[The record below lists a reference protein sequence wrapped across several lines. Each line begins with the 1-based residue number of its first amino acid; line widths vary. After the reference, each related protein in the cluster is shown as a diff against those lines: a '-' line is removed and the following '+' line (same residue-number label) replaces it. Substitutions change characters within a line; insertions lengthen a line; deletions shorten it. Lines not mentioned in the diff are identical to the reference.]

1 MRSDSIGLFWEDAA
15 KIKAEKAVKI
25 KRPAPPRTWE
35 LPGYLPDIHEAVAY
49 RYMEMTD
56 AQILEAHARKEELIF
71 DIECYIN
78 YFLIAFQCKNSGLRI
93 TFEFAS
99 DFGIDC
105 DRRKL
110 EWIVHNFTL
119 VSFNGI
125 KYDIPILAIF
135 LAGKSNKEL
144 KGATNLIIGSKKD
157 PNSIKMRPQD
167 VLKLYKVKRLRDID
181 HIDLIE
187 VAPLQASLKIY
198 AGRVHGRRMQDL
210 PFAHDAVL
218 SVEQIAILK
227 WYCCNDLANTV
238 LIRNELNEQIKLRIA
253 LSEEYRV
260 DVRSKSDAQIAEAL
274 ISSEVDALSGYRA
287 QKPTIAPGTVFYYN
301 PPSFLKYQSELMN
314 WVLHQVRQ
322 AMFIIQEDGTIGL
335 PPVLAD
341 MDVNINKS
349 VYKMGIGGLH
359 STEKKA
365 AHIATSTV
373 KIKDID
379 FDSFYPKIIIGQ
391 NLFPPHLGMN
401 FIRVY
406 ERFVNRR
413 LAAKAAKD
421 KITSNS
427 LKIVING
434 SFGKLGSPF
443 SILYAPELLIQTT
456 ITGQLILLMFIER
469 LELAGIQVVSANTD
483 GIVSLVPTHMEHIF
497 QEVVKSVQRDTGFTT
512 EETEYSALYSR
523 DVNNYIAVKVPDK
536 EGKVKLKGKGVFG
549 NPWHPDNKDDAIFRF
564 HKNPVSL
571 VCVDAIYDLL
581 KYNKPIGQTIREC
594 KDITKFITVRKVN
607 EGAVKP
613 YRKPDAPLYE
623 YERLEYLG
631 ESIRW
636 YYSTN
641 ADTDIIIA
649 KNGNSVPK
657 SMGAMPL
664 MALPENLPNDIDYE
678 WYERETEVM
687 LKSIAYFN

>member
-1 MRSDSIGLFWEDAA
+1 MRTDSVGLFWEDAA
-15 KIKAEKAVKI
+15 KIKAAKAEKP
-25 KRPAPPRTWE
+25 KRPAPIRTWE
-35 LPGYLPDIHEAVAY
+35 EPGYLPNIHEAVAY
-49 RYMEMTD
+49 RYLDMSDQEIML
-56 AQILEAHARKEELIF
+56 AQQQREELIF

-78 YFLIAFQCKNSGLRI
+78 YFLIAFESRTTGKRL
-93 TFEFAS
+93 TFEYS
-99 DFGIDC
+99 DQYGIDC
-105 DRRKL
+105 NRRKL
-110 EWIVHNFTL
+110 QWIVENFTL

-125 KYDIPILAIF
+125 KYDLPILAMF

-144 KGATNLIIGSKKD
+144 KGATNLIIGGKD
-157 PNSIKMRPQD
+157 EDSVKMRAAD
-167 VLKLYKVKRLRDID
+167 VLKLYKVKKLQRID

-198 AGRVHGRRMQDL
+198 AGRVHGKRMQDL
-210 PFAHDAVL
+210 PFAHDTVL
-218 SVEQIAILK
+218 SLEQIAVIK

-238 LIRNELNEQIKLRIA
+238 HIRNELREQIDLRIK
-253 LSEEYRV
+253 LSNEYQV

-274 ISSEVDALSGYRA
+274 ISHEVDALSGYRA
-287 QKPTIAPGTVFYYN
+287 QKPTIAPGTVFFYK
-301 PPSFLKYQSELMN
+301 PPAFLKYNSALMN
-314 WVLHQVRQ
+314 WVLDTIRN
-322 AMFIIQEDGTIGL
+322 AMFIVQEDGTIGL
-335 PPVLAD
+335 PPVISD
-341 MDVNINKS
+341 INVEINKS

-359 STEKKA
+359 SSEKKRA
-365 AHIATSTV
+365 FVADANTR
-373 KIKDID
+373 IKDID
-379 FDSFYPKIIIGQ
+379 FESFYPKIIIGQ
-391 NLFPPHLGMN
+391 NLFPPHLGVN

-421 KITSNS
+421 KITANS

-434 SFGKLGSPF
+434 SFGKLGSPY

-469 LELAGIQVVSANTD
+469 LELAGINVVSANTD
-483 GIVSLVPTHMEHIF
+483 GIVSLVPVEKEAVF
-497 QEVVKSVQRDTGFTT
+497 QEIVKSMQRDTGFTT

-536 EGKVKLKGKGVFG
+536 EGKVKLKGKGVFA

-564 HKNPVSL
+564 HKNPVCL

-581 KYNKPIGQTIREC
+581 KYNKPIRQTITEC
-594 KDITKFITVRKVN
+594 QDMTKFVTVRKVKD
-607 EGAVKP
+607 GAVKP
-613 YRKPDAPLYE
+613 YRKEDAPLYE

-636 YYSTN
+636 YYSTQ

-657 SMGAMPL
+657 SMGAMPIML
-664 MALPENLPNDIDYE
+664 LPDTLPTDIDYD
-678 WYERETEVM
+678 WYVSETETM
-687 LKSIAYFN
+687 LKSIAYLA